1 VITER
6 EDLSHS
12 VARFRIRPDDS
23 LPPIRPGQYLALG
36 LIRDGR
42 VVQRPYST
50 ASAAPVADE
59 LEFLIRLVPDGT
71 FTPLLWDLGVGTR
84 VRIGPPKGTFTR
96 IPDDRRAHL
105 FVATGTGLAP
115 FMAMLGTLQD
125 EPDPPR
131 AVAVHGVAQ
140 VAELA
145 YRERLERWHAGGL
158 ATYVPSISRR
168 DDPANAGWT
177 GRTGRID
184 TILDDVCSMHRLE
197 PRDTVAYLCGH
208 PQMIATAE
216 RILLRHGLPAAAIR
230 SEHYWPA

>member
-1 VITER
+1 
-6 EDLSHS
+6 
-12 VARFRIRPDDS
+12 
-23 LPPIRPGQYLALG
+23 
-36 LIRDGR
+36 
-42 VVQRPYST
+42 
-50 ASAAPVADE
+50 
-59 LEFLIRLVPDGT
+59 
-71 FTPLLWDLGVGTR
+71 
-84 VRIGPPKGTFTR
+84 
-96 IPDDRRAHL
+96 
-105 FVATGTGLAP
+105 
-115 FMAMLGTLQD
+115 MLGTLLD

-158 ATYVPSISRR
+158 AAYVPSVSRP

-184 TILDDVCSMHRLE
+184 AILDEVCSLHRLE

-216 RILLRHGLPAAAIR
+216 RILVRRGLPADAIR